1 MGTADVIRDG
11 PGKAFMLCNEAI
23 VRGAI
28 ESDVKVVS
36 AYPGSPTTEILDT
49 LSEVSPQFDY
59 KMEIASNEKVALETC
74 AGASMVGLRSI
85 TSMKSVG
92 MNVASDSFFSLSY
105 TGIKGGMVVVMA
117 DDPQAHSSQ
126 TEQDGRPFGPN
137 AYVPMLEPSDPTEAK
152 RMVKAAYELSER
164 HGVPI
169 LIRTTT
175 RVSHQSGIVQLD
187 KLDRKPFQKL
197 PWSHPPGRFVTVADS
212 ARKFKLALLER
223 TKLVKEEFER
233 SDLNSV
239 SETGSDV
246 GIISSGAGYNY
257 AVEATRILAIR
268 PAMLKLGTTYP
279 LPARLISEFLKNK
292 RTIIIVEELQPYLE
306 LQVTAIAKDANP
318 SVEIIG
324 KWTGHFSEAFEYN
337 PNLVVDGIARALDIK
352 PPVDYGSILAKAEEL
367 KKGLSDRPPT
377 FCPGCPHRATLHAL
391 LQATKGTKHI
401 LATDIGCYS
410 MSFLAPLGYGDS
422 LLSMGACMG
431 VAAGLQYAAQEK
443 IVAMIGDSTFWHAG
457 LPGMVNAI
465 HHNDDLT
472 LVILDN
478 EVTAMTGQQPDP
490 GRDYNAGGQPAK
502 PLVLEN
508 VIRAMGISD
517 ITIVDPYQ
525 VKAAVAP
532 IKEALARKGPNVII
546 SRRACAL
553 YADRNKRRRGEAIL
567 SNKVDKDVCK
577 KPYACIRSFNCP
589 AISIDDDDRKAMI
602 SKELCDRCDV
612 CAKLC
617 PFGSIKLREG
627 E

>member
-1 MGTADVIRDG
+1 MGVADVLRDG
-11 PGKAFMLCNEAI
+11 PGKAFMLCNEAM

-28 ESDVKVVS
+28 EADVKVVS

-49 LSEVSPQFDY
+49 LSELSPKFDY
-59 KMEIASNEKVALETC
+59 KMEIATNEKVALETC
-74 AGASMVGLRSI
+74 AGASMVGMRSI

-105 TGIKGGMVVVMA
+105 TGIKGGMVIIMA

-152 RMVKAAYELSER
+152 KMVKMAYELSEKF
-164 HGVPI
+164 GVPV

-175 RVSHQSGIVQLD
+175 RVSHQSGIVELD

-197 PWSHPPGRFVTVADS
+197 PWSHPPGMFVTVADS
-212 ARKFKLALLER
+212 ARMFKLELLER
-223 TKLVKEEFER
+223 TKKIKEEFEK
-233 SDLNSV
+233 SELNSV
-239 SETGSDV
+239 TETGSDV

-257 AVEATRILAIR
+257 AVEASRILGIK

-279 LPARLISEFLKNK
+279 LPARLIGEFIKK
-292 RTIIIVEELQPYLE
+292 RKTVIIVEELQPYLE
-306 LQVTAIAKDANP
+306 LHVTAIAKEANP
-318 SVEIIG
+318 SVKIYG
-324 KWTGHFSEAFEYN
+324 KWTGHLSEAFEYN
-337 PNLVVDGIARALDIK
+337 PNLVVDGIAKILGLK
-352 PPVDYGSILAKAEEL
+352 PPVDYGAIAAKAEEL

-377 FCPGCPHRATLHAL
+377 FCPGCPHRATLYAL
-391 LQATKGTKHI
+391 LQATKGMKHI

-410 MSFLAPLGYGDS
+410 MSFLPPLGYGDT

-443 IVAMIGDSTFWHAG
+443 VVAMIGDSTFWHAG

-502 PLVLEN
+502 PLILED
-508 VIRAMGISD
+508 VIKAMGVSD

-525 VKAAVAP
+525 VKTAVGP
-532 IKEALARKGPNVII
+532 IKEALSRKGPNVII

-553 YADRNKRRRGEAIL
+553 YADRNKRRRGETIQT
-567 SNKVDKDVCK
+567 NKVDKDVCK
-577 KPYACIRSFNCP
+577 KPYTCVRGFHCP
-589 AISIDDDDRKAMI
+589 AISIDDDDRKAFI

>member
-1 MGTADVIRDG
+1 
-11 PGKAFMLCNEAI
+11 MLCNEAI

-28 ESDVKVVS
+28 EADVKVVS

-49 LSEVSPQFDY
+49 LSELSPKFDY
-59 KMEIASNEKVALETC
+59 KMEIATNEKVALETC
-74 AGASMVGLRSI
+74 AGAAMVGLRSI

-105 TGIKGGMVVVMA
+105 AGVKGGMVIIMA

-152 RMVKAAYELSER
+152 KMVKRAYELSEKF
-164 HGVPI
+164 GVPV

-175 RVSHQSGIVQLD
+175 RVSHQSGIVELE
-187 KLDRKPFQKL
+187 KMDRKPFQKL
-197 PWSHPPGRFVTVADS
+197 PWGHPPGRFVTVADS
-212 ARKFKLALLER
+212 ARKFKLELLER
-223 TKLVKEEFER
+223 TKRIQEEFEG
-233 SDLNSV
+233 SDLNLLT
-239 SETGSDV
+239 ETGSDI
-246 GIISSGAGYNY
+246 GIIASSAGYNY
-257 AVEATRILAIR
+257 AVEACRILGIR
-268 PAMLKLGTTYP
+268 PAILKLGTTYP
-279 LPARLISEFLKNK
+279 LPAKLIGDFLKK
-292 RTIIIVEELQPYLE
+292 RKTVIIVEELQPYLE
-306 LQVTAIAKDANP
+306 LHVTAVAKDANP
-318 SVEIIG
+318 AVKIYG
-324 KWTGHFSEAFEYN
+324 KWTGHLSEAFEYS
-337 PNLVVDGIARALDIK
+337 PDLVVDGIAKVLGVK
-352 PPVDYGSILAKAEEL
+352 PPVDYNAIIAKANKL
-367 KKGLSDRPPT
+367 KTGLSDRPPT

-391 LQATKGTKHI
+391 QQATKGMKHI

-410 MSFLAPLGYGDS
+410 MSFLPPLGYGDT

-443 IVAMIGDSTFWHAG
+443 IVAMVGDSTFWHAG
-457 LPGMVNAI
+457 MPGLVNAI
-465 HHNDDLT
+465 HHNDDFT

-502 PLVLEN
+502 PLILED
-508 VIRAMGISD
+508 VIKAMGISD

-525 VKAAVAP
+525 VKAAVGP
-532 IKEALARKGPNVII
+532 IKEALSRKGPNVII

-553 YADRNKRRRGEAIL
+553 YADRNKRRRGEIIQ

-577 KPYACIRSFNCP
+577 KPYTCIRGFHCP
-589 AISIDDDDRKAMI
+589 AISVDDQDRKAFI
-602 SKELCDRCDV
+602 TKELCDRCDV

>member
-1 MGTADVIRDG
+1 LSVADVVREG

-28 ESDVKVVS
+28 EADVKVVS

-49 LSEVSPQFDY
+49 LSEVSPKFDY
-59 KMEIASNEKVALETC
+59 RMEIASNEKVALETC

-92 MNVASDSFFSLSY
+92 LNVASDSFFSLSY

-137 AYVPMLEPSDPTEAK
+137 AYVPMLEPTDPTEAK

-164 HGVPI
+164 FGVPI
-169 LIRTTT
+169 LMRTTT
-175 RVSHQSGIVQLD
+175 RVSHQSGIVELD

-197 PWSHPPGRFVTVADS
+197 PWGHPPGRFVTVADS
-212 ARKFKLALLER
+212 ARKFKLELLER
-223 TKLVKEEFER
+223 TKKVKEEFEK
-233 SDLNSV
+233 SGFNSV
-239 SETGSDV
+239 AETGSDV

-257 AVEATRILAIR
+257 AVEASRILGIK

-279 LPARLISEFLKNK
+279 LPAKLIGEFIKK
-292 RTIIIVEELQPYLE
+292 RKTVIIVEELQPYLE
-306 LQVTAIAKDANP
+306 LHVTAIAKDANP
-318 SVEIIG
+318 SVKIYG
-324 KWTGHFSEAFEYN
+324 KWTGHLSEAFEYN
-337 PNLVVDGIARALDIK
+337 PNLVVDGIAKMLGLK
-352 PPVDYGSILAKAEEL
+352 PPVDYGAIIAKADEL

-391 LQATKGTKHI
+391 LQATKGMKHI

-410 MSFLAPLGYGDS
+410 MSFLPPLGYGDT

-443 IVAMIGDSTFWHAG
+443 VVAMIGDSTFWHAG

-472 LVILDN
+472 LIILDN

-502 PLVLEN
+502 PLILED
-508 VIRAMGISD
+508 VIRAMGVSD

-525 VKAAVAP
+525 VKAAVGP

-553 YADRNKRRRGEAIL
+553 YADRNKRKRGEIIQT
-567 SNKVDKDVCK
+567 NKVDKDVCR
-577 KPYACIRSFNCP
+577 KPYTCIRGFHCP
-589 AISIDDDDRKAMI
+589 AISIDDDDRKAFI